1 MRICGLIITLL
12 ATSFSLKASESLDS
26 LTSKAVREKLKF
38 KRTNR
43 HETTRL
49 INECRPTKTSRALII
64 AFEGTGAY
72 EPLLPGIMNGLNKTL
87 PRDKFKNLTDKVLLS
102 VRKELKKYYSRDLKW
117 TGLMSGP
124 MSELFTLKNG
134 QYVDW
139 YSFPSEEVEQLAG
152 LEEIPR
158 MSLRQLYHNII
169 DSVDSNPKGIQNAVA
184 CITKYIGISRIMDID
199 PKIVLISHS
208 SGGRSLV
215 KFAEKMKRL
224 KLDADLAFSI
234 DPVIEAHHAIEE
246 VIPQKIG
253 EPARYIRWRFRGGP
267 YPYSAVWHKDHRNK
281 LYAPHNVENYVSF
294 FQNTDR
300 LGLKMGGDALRF
312 GIQGSNIYGADNT
325 HIKGLGHDAHGA
337 ICYNEMVIQKFRE
350 LMNDL
355 LNSN

>member
-1 MRICGLIITLL
+1 MRICGLILTFIFS
-12 ATSFSLKASESLDS
+12 SFSLNASESLDS
-26 LTSKAVREKLKF
+26 LTAKAVRAKLKF
-38 KRTNR
+38 KRTDR

-49 INECRPTKTSRALII
+49 INDCKPTITSRALII

-72 EPLLPGIMNGLNKTL
+72 EPILPAVMNKLNKTL
-87 PRDKFKNLTDKVLLS
+87 TRNKFDKLNERVLPS
-102 VRKELKKYYSRDLKW
+102 VRKELKKYYSRELKW

-124 MSELFTLKNG
+124 MSELFSLKNG

-158 MSLRQLYHNII
+158 TSLRQLYNNIV
-169 DSVDSNPKGIQNAVA
+169 DSVDSNPKGIQNAVS
-184 CITKYIGISRIMDID
+184 CIAKYIKKAKQIEIY
-199 PKIVLISHS
+199 PKIILISHS

-215 KFAEKMKRL
+215 KFAEKIKRM
-224 KLDADLAFSI
+224 KLDVDLAFSI

-253 EPARYIRWRFRGGP
+253 EPARYLRWRFTGGP
-267 YPYSAVWHKDHRNK
+267 YPYSAVWHRDHRSK
-281 LYAPHNVENYVSF
+281 LYAPNNVENYISF

-312 GIQGSNIYGADNT
+312 GIHGSNIYGADNT

-337 ICYNEMVIQKFRE
+337 ICYNEKVIQNFRK
-350 LMNDL
+350 LMENL
-355 LNSN
+355 LSNN